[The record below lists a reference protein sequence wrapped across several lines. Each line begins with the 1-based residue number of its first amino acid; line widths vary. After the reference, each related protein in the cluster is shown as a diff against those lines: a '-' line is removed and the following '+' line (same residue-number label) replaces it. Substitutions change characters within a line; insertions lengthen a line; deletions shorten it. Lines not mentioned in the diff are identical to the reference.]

1 MPGAFA
7 YKTSLVIM
15 FPRGI
20 YCWVAKPGAIWD
32 SPDVD
37 VDSTMCQVSE
47 IAVYSYLS
55 WVGFFFSLAGGWGG
69 GALHHSPP
77 ECVVQSHR
85 MVSLDHVRI

>member
-47 IAVYSYLS
+47 IAVYSYLG
-55 WVGFFFSLAGGWGG
+55 WFGFFFPLAGGWRVAHFTILPQN
-69 GALHHSPP
+69 ALS
-77 ECVVQSHR
+77 
-85 MVSLDHVRI
+85 SLIGW